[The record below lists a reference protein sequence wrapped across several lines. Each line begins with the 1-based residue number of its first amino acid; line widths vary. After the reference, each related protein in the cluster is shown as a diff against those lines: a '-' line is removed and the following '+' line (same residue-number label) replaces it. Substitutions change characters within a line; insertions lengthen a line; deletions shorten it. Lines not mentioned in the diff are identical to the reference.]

1 MNAENINGSVLL
13 LYTKVEVY
21 RIHTLGTVA
30 KKPNM
35 QPRLLIRTALG
46 HYWKLCHLPVRDTLG
61 GGGTSSACVL
71 ISVVVV

>member
-35 QPRLLIRTALG
+35 QLRLLIRTALG
-46 HYWKLCHLPVRDTLG
+46 HYWKPCHLPVRDTL
-61 GGGTSSACVL
+61 GGTSSACVL
-71 ISVVVV
+71 ISVVVVV